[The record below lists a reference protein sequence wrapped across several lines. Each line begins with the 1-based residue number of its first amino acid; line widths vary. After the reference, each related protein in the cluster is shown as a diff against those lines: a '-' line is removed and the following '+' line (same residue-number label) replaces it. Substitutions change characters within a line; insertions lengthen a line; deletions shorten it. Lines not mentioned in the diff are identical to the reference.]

1 VVECDVSGIQE
12 GDSMEVD
19 MAGQKVCVSARQLT
33 RPLGAVPEAIRAILR
48 EGGLIPF
55 LKKYPDWKIT
65 A

>member
-1 VVECDVSGIQE
+1 VECDVSGIEE
-12 GDSMEVD
+12 GDSIEVD
-19 MAGQKVCVSARQLT
+19 MAGQKVGVASRQLT

>member
-1 VVECDVSGIQE
+1 
-12 GDSMEVD
+12 
-19 MAGQKVCVSARQLT
+19 MAGQKVCVASRQLT
-33 RPLGAVPEAIRAILR
+33 RSLGAVPEAIRAILR

>member
-1 VVECDVSGIQE
+1 MVECDVSGIQE

>member
-1 VVECDVSGIQE
+1 MECDVSGIQE
-12 GDSMEVD
+12 GDSIEVD
-19 MAGQKVCVSARQLT
+19 LAGQKVCVSARELT

>member
-1 VVECDVSGIQE
+1 
-12 GDSMEVD
+12 MEVD

>member
-1 VVECDVSGIQE
+1 
-12 GDSMEVD
+12 
-19 MAGQKVCVSARQLT
+19 VSARQLT